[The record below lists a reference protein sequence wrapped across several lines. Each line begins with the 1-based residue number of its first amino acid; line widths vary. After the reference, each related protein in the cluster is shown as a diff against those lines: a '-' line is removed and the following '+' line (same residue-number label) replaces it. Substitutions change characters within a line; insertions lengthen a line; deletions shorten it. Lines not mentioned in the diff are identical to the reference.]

1 MPLTSK
7 GEKIM
12 RSMKAK
18 LGEKEGE
25 RCFYASK
32 NAGTISGV
40 DQGRASRTGDF
51 LRIGG
56 LNPSDRIKGR
66 EMFKA
71 RDQNINTNSF
81 VPGGRRR

>member
-12 RSMKAK
+12 RSMKAE
-18 LGEKEGE
+18 LGSKEGE
-25 RCFYASK
+25 RRFYASK

-40 DQGRASRTGDF
+40 DQGRANPSGHYTRV
-51 LRIGG
+51 GG

-66 EMFKA
+66 TLLGITE
-71 RDQNINTNSF
+71 NGF
-81 VPGGRRR
+81 VPGGKRR

>member
-12 RSMKAK
+12 RSMKAE
-18 LGEKEGE
+18 LGSKEGE
-25 RCFYASK
+25 SRFYASK

-40 DQGRASRTGDF
+40 DQ
-51 LRIGG
+51 
-56 LNPSDRIKGR
+56 IKGS

-71 RDQNINTNSF
+71 RGQNINTNSF

>member
-1 MPLTSK
+1 MPLTGK

-12 RSMKAK
+12 RNMKREY
-18 LGEKEGE
+18 GEKEGE
-25 RCFYASK
+25 RNFYASK

-40 DQGRASRTGDF
+40 DQ
-51 LRIGG
+51 
-56 LNPSDRIKGR
+56 IKGS

-71 RDQNINTNSF
+71 RGQNINTNSF